1 MSENL
6 AKSKSTYQV
15 KNNFKGAA
23 KGKKGKVKMNTKKK
37 PKEFA
42 TAEDE
47 VNAYIKELGLD
58 LE

>member
-1 MSENL
+1 M
-6 AKSKSTYQV
+6 KSKNNYQV
-15 KNNFKGAA
+15 KNNFKGAT

-42 TAEDE
+42 SAEDE
-47 VNAYIKELGLD
+47 VNTYLKELGLD